1 MKVRRDF
8 VTNSSSS
15 SFVISKRHLDDD
27 QILAINNHISL
38 GKKLKMYNCDL
49 AYEWYIDESDEYIGA
64 YTSQDNFSMS
74 GFLDNIGVNPYVVHW
89 GYSIW
94 DNDIPEDNIGEHW
107 RKLLHEDT

>member
-1 MKVRRDF
+1 MKVRSDF

-27 QILAINNHISL
+27 QILAINKHISL

-49 AYEWYIDESDEYIGA
+49 AYEWNIEESDEYIGA
-64 YTSQDNFSMS
+64 YTDQDSFSMS
-74 GFLDNIGVNPYVVHW
+74 SFLDNIGVNPNVVYW

-94 DNDIPEDNIGEHW
+94 SNDIPENNIGEHW

>member
-27 QILAINNHISL
+27 QILAINKHISL

-49 AYEWYIDESDEYIGA
+49 ACEWDIDESDEYIGA
-64 YTSQDNFSMS
+64 YTSQDSFSMS
-74 GFLDNIGVNPYVVHW
+74 SFLDNIGVNPYVVHW
-89 GYSIW
+89 GYSIC
-94 DNDIPEDNIGEHW
+94 DNDIPEDDIGEHW